1 MGLARQPE
9 RDQAKD
15 IWLESDGQKSVNE
28 IAQQLN
34 QKPST
39 VRGWKSRDDW
49 DGALDEK
56 RKASGKR
63 RVRKPSSQARKGNKN
78 AKGHGA
84 PKGNQ
89 NGVGGGA
96 PKNNKNGLKHGA
108 FERFAFAYMDDE
120 EKAVANETEIDGI
133 EEELLNTLAFLKA
146 RELRLMKRRAEI
158 IATGEKQ
165 KGQVLSS
172 VSKLKSEKRMG
183 LWHGSIESG
192 YTKQDGTGLYDGE
205 WLDETTTN
213 TTSVED
219 ALNRLEAELSKVQG
233 QKVKILAQLDTMKVN
248 RERLEI
254 ERIRAQGESEQS
266 KLANDWVEALLSLYA
281 ESPQDGGDAE

>member
-1 MGLARQPE
+1 MTRPPE

-15 IWLESDGQKSVNE
+15 LYLESDGKMSSRE
-28 IAQQLN
+28 IALQLN
-34 QKPST
+34 QKEST
-39 VRGWKSRDDW
+39 VRGWKSRDLW
-49 DGALDEK
+49 DDALDEK
-56 RKASGKR
+56 RAASGKR
-63 RVRKPSSQARKGNKN
+63 KKGAPAKVRRTGKGNTN

-84 PKGNQ
+84 PKGNG
-89 NGVGGGA
+89 NSKGHGA
-96 PKNNKNGLKHGA
+96 PKGNKNGMKHGA
-108 FERFAFAYMDDE
+108 FERFALAYMDDE
-120 EKAVANETEIDGI
+120 EKAVAVETDIDTI
-133 EEELLNTLAFLKA
+133 EQELLNTLAFLKA

-183 LWHGSIESG
+183 LWRGSVEHG
-192 YTKQDGTGLYDGE
+192 YTKEEGTGMYDGE

-219 ALNRLEAELSKVQG
+219 ALNRLESELSKVQA
-233 QKVKILAQLDTMKVN
+233 QKVKILAQLDAMKVN

-266 KLANDWVEALLSLYA
+266 KLANDWVEALLSIYA
-281 ESPQDGGDAE
+281 ESQQDGGDAE

>member
-1 MGLARQPE
+1 M
-9 RDQAKD
+9 DM
-15 IWLESDGQKSVNE
+15 WLESDGKKSVNE

-34 QKPST
+34 QKAST

-49 DGALDEK
+49 DAALDEK

-63 RVRKPSSQARKGNKN
+63 RVRKPSSQARKGNQN

-84 PKGNQ
+84 PKGNK
-89 NGVGGGA
+89 GGTGA
-96 PKNNKNGLKHGA
+96 PKGNKNGLKHGA
-108 FERFAFAYMDDE
+108 FERFAFEYMDE
-120 EKAVANETEIDGI
+120 HEQAVAKETAIDGI
-133 EEELLNTLAFLKA
+133 EEELLKTLAFLKA

-183 LWHGSIESG
+183 LWRGDVEHGYE
-192 YTKQDGTGLYDGE
+192 KEAGTGMYDGE

-219 ALNRLEAELSKVQG
+219 ALNRLEAELSKVQA
-233 QKVKILAQLDTMKVN
+233 QKVKILTQLDAMRVN

-281 ESPQDGGDAE
+281 ENQQDGGDAE

>member
-1 MGLARQPE
+1 MGMTRPPE

-15 IWLESDGQKSVNE
+15 MWLAADGKKSVNE

-34 QKPST
+34 QKAST
-39 VRGWKSRDDW
+39 VRGWKSKDDW
-49 DGALDEK
+49 DGALEEK
-56 RKASGKR
+56 QKASGKR
-63 RVRKPSSQARKGNKN
+63 NVRKPSSQARKGNSN

-84 PKGNQ
+84 PKGNK
-89 NGVGGGA
+89 NGLGAGA

-108 FERFAFAYMDDE
+108 FERFAYAYMDDE
-120 EKAVANETEIDGI
+120 EKEVAKETSIDTI
-133 EEELLNTLAFLKA
+133 EQELLNTLAFLKA

-192 YTKQDGTGLYDGE
+192 YTKQEGTGMYDGE

-266 KLANDWVEALLSLYA
+266 KLANDWVEALLALYA
-281 ESPQDGGDAE
+281 EDPQDGGDAE

>member
-1 MGLARQPE
+1 MTRQPE

-15 IWLESDGQKSVNE
+15 MWLESDGKKSVNE

-34 QKPST
+34 QKAST

-49 DGALDEK
+49 DAALDEK
-56 RKASGKR
+56 HKASGKR
-63 RVRKPSSQARKGNKN
+63 NVRKPSSQARKGNQN

-84 PKGNQ
+84 PKGNK
-89 NGVGGGA
+89 GGTGA
-96 PKNNKNGLKHGA
+96 PKGNKNGLKHGA

-158 IATGEKQ
+158 ISTGEKQ

-183 LWHGSIESG
+183 LWRGSIEHG
-192 YTKQDGTGLYDGE
+192 YEKEVGTGMYDGE

-219 ALNRLEAELSKVQG
+219 ALNRLEAELSKVQA
-233 QKVKILAQLDTMKVN
+233 QKVKILTQLDAMKVN

-266 KLANDWVEALLSLYA
+266 KLATDWVEALLSIYA
-281 ESPQDGGDAE
+281 DSQQDGDAE

>member
-1 MGLARQPE
+1 M
-9 RDQAKD
+9 
-15 IWLESDGQKSVNE
+15 WLESDGKKSVNE

-34 QKPST
+34 QKAST

-49 DGALDEK
+49 DAALDEK
-56 RKASGKR
+56 HRASGKR
-63 RVRKPSSQARKGNKN
+63 KVRKPSSQARKGNQN

-84 PKGNQ
+84 PKGNK
-89 NGVGGGA
+89 GGTGA
-96 PKNNKNGLKHGA
+96 PKGNKNGLKHGA
-108 FERFAFAYMDDE
+108 FERFAYAYMDDE
-120 EKAVANETEIDGI
+120 EKAIANETEIDGI

-183 LWHGSIESG
+183 LWRGSIEHG
-192 YTKQDGTGLYDGE
+192 YEKEAGTGMYDGE

-219 ALNRLEAELSKVQG
+219 ALNRLEAELSKVQA
-233 QKVKILAQLDTMKVN
+233 QKIKILTQLDAMKVN

-266 KLANDWVEALLSLYA
+266 KLATDWVEALLSIYA
-281 ESPQDGGDAE
+281 ESQQDGDAE

>member
-1 MGLARQPE
+1 MGMPRPPE
-9 RDQAKD
+9 RDQALD
-15 IWLESDGQKSVNE
+15 MWLESDGTKSVNE
-28 IAQQLN
+28 IAQQLDQN
-34 QKPST
+34 AST
-39 VRGWKSRDDW
+39 VRGWKSKDDW
-49 DGALDEK
+49 DGALEAK
-56 RKASGKR
+56 RAASGKR
-63 RVRKPSSQARKGNKN
+63 KPRKPGQARKGNQN

-84 PKGNQ
+84 PKGSANAK
-89 NGVGGGA
+89 GHGA

-108 FERFAFAYMDDE
+108 FERFVYAYMDDE
-120 EKAVANETEIDGI
+120 EKEIASETDISGI
-133 EEELLNTLAFLKA
+133 EQELLSTLAFLKA

-183 LWHGSIESG
+183 LWNGSVEHGYE
-192 YTKQDGTGLYDGE
+192 KEPGTGMYDGE

-219 ALNRLEAELSKVQG
+219 ALNRLEAELSKVQA
-233 QKVKILAQLDTMKVN
+233 QKVKILTQLDTMKVN

-266 KLANDWVEALLSLYA
+266 KLANDWVEALLSHYV
-281 ESPQDGGDAE
+281 DGGDGE